1 MTSVEAVSDL
11 ITITLEDPS
20 VAHVDSVGRAV
31 MGLCAAIL
39 GETPSIAPAAPETA
53 GAGSDIMGI
62 ISLVGQVDWSLSI
75 GLGAGTATDVA
86 ERFAGFEIPF
96 DSADMGD
103 AIGELANLLAGEV
116 KLELDRI
123 GVSADISLPQVLRGS
138 ALAVAPQSQ
147 VHTKA
152 LRVETTCGP
161 LLVSVTTP
169 SVPVDHAHTGS
180 EMPT

>member
-1 MTSVEAVSDL
+1 MTSVEAVSAL
-11 ITITLEDPS
+11 VPITLEAPS
-20 VAHVDSVGRAV
+20 VASVDSVGRAV
-31 MGLCAAIL
+31 TGLCAAIL
-39 GETPSIAPAAPETA
+39 GETPSIAPDPPEMA

-86 ERFAGFEIPF
+86 QRLAGFEIPF

-116 KLELDRI
+116 KLELDRV
-123 GVSADISLPQVLRGS
+123 GVSVEISLPQVLRGS
-138 ALAVAPQSQ
+138 ALGVARQLQ
-147 VHTKA
+147 AHTKT
-152 LRVETTCGP
+152 LRVDTTCGP
-161 LLVSVTTP
+161 LLVTVVTP
-169 SVPVDHAHTGS
+169 SLLADHAYAGG